1 MSRDSG
7 TLVFA
12 EGGTRGKGWLSWLA
26 YIIPAVTALCVALIH
41 GPFLID
47 DAYITFRYAENLAT
61 GEGLVFNRGEP
72 VLGTT
77 SPLLAVLLAFLKL
90 IGLEIPLAARWVGL
104 VSGMAVVVITQM
116 LAARVMQPLARLT
129 LGLCLA
135 FHPDLAIAANSGME
149 TAVSMAVTYAV
160 LLMALQ
166 GRYTWAG
173 ALGGVA
179 FLLRPDGA
187 LVVLMAVGVTL
198 CHHPRRIWRPL
209 LAAGLVTLPWLIYA
223 AVTYDGWIP
232 QSIPAKQLI
241 HPDTPGHILLTN
253 LRRLSFG
260 VPMKLV
266 CGLAVGG
273 MVLAVV
279 RRSKL
284 VPLSAWMLLY
294 LAGLSASRI
303 MSLFP
308 WYVTPLLPGL
318 LVLAAYCVEVLIRA
332 LSKRVTET
340 SSWRPWVERR
350 LAAAILLILAVL
362 LFSES
367 PTWYDRNE
375 AQFGRVPVY
384 LQIGDLLGQ
393 RCRPGDAVLVGEVGA
408 LAYALPEQFI
418 IDSSGINSP
427 AVLRARKEDRSRLL
441 AQGVARP
448 SPEGSPQWVLELV
461 DRFEPR
467 YIVTYRP
474 WLHVQEI
481 MSVPEIA
488 RAYRRVGSD
497 IPGLEHYFILERREI
512 APAGQ

>member
-1 MSRDSG
+1 MAAGDQLQSVSHDSG
-7 TLVFA
+7 TLLSV
-12 EGGTRGKGWLSWLA
+12 EGGTRGKRRLSLLA

-61 GEGLVFNRGEP
+61 GEGLVFNRGEA

-90 IGLEIPLAARWVGL
+90 IGLEVPLAARWVGL
-104 VSGMAVVVITQM
+104 VSGMAVVIITQI
-116 LAARVMQPLARLT
+116 LAARVMQPLACLA

-149 TAVSMAVTYAV
+149 TAVSMAAV
-160 LLMALQ
+160 YGGILMILK
-166 GRYTWAG
+166 GRYASAG
-173 ALGGVA
+173 VLGGVA

-187 LVVLMAVGVTL
+187 LVVLMAVGVIL
-198 CHHPRRIWRPL
+198 CHRPRKIWRPL

-273 MVLAVV
+273 IVFAVV
-279 RRSKL
+279 RRSTL
-284 VPLSAWMLLY
+284 VLVAVWMLLY

-318 LVLAAYCVEVLIRA
+318 LVLAAYCVEGLIRVVSNGMA
-332 LSKRVTET
+332 EASP
-340 SSWRPWVERR
+340 WRPWVERR
-350 LAAAILLILAVL
+350 SAPAILLILGIL
-362 LFSES
+362 LISES
-367 PTWYDRNE
+367 PTWYARNQ

-384 LQIGDLLGQ
+384 LRIGDLLGQ
-393 RCRPGDAVLVGEVGA
+393 RCQPGDAVLVGEVGA

-427 AVLRARKEDRSRLL
+427 AALRARNEDRSRLL
-441 AQGVARP
+441 EQGIARP
-448 SPEGSPQWVLELV
+448 LPEGSPQWVL
-461 DRFEPR
+461 
-467 YIVTYRP
+467 
-474 WLHVQEI
+474 
-481 MSVPEIA
+481 
-488 RAYRRVGSD
+488 
-497 IPGLEHYFILERREI
+497 
-512 APAGQ
+512 

>member
-1 MSRDSG
+1 M
-7 TLVFA
+7 LVSA
-12 EGGTRGKGWLSWLA
+12 EGGTRGKGWLVSLA

-47 DAYITFRYAENLAT
+47 DAYITFRYAENLAA
-61 GEGLVFNRGEP
+61 GEGLVFNRGEA

-77 SPLLAVLLAFLKL
+77 SPLLAMLLALLKL
-90 IGLEIPLAARWVGL
+90 TGLEIPLAARWVGL
-104 VSGMAVVVITQM
+104 VSGVVVVIITQM
-116 LAARVMQPLARLT
+116 LAARVMQPLACLV

-135 FHPDLAIAANSGME
+135 FHADLAIAANSGME
-149 TAVSMAVTYAV
+149 TTASMAAVYAA
-160 LLMALQ
+160 LLMTLQ

-187 LVVLMAVGVTL
+187 LVVLIAAGVTL
-198 CHHPRRIWRPL
+198 CHHPGKIWRPL

-223 AVTYDGWIP
+223 AVTYGGWVP

-253 LRRLSFG
+253 LGRLSFG

-266 CGLAVGG
+266 CGLALGG
-273 MVLAVV
+273 MAVAAV
-279 RRSKL
+279 RRSNLAPL
-284 VPLSAWMLLY
+284 VVWMLLY

-318 LVLAAYCVEVLIRA
+318 LVLTAYCVEVLIRA
-332 LSKRVTET
+332 VSKRVSET
-340 SSWRPWVERR
+340 PPRRRWVERR
-350 LAAAILLILAVL
+350 LTPAILLILAVL

-427 AVLRARKEDRSRLL
+427 AALRARKEDRGRLL
-441 AQGVARP
+441 ARGVARP

-474 WLHVQEI
+474 WLHVQEV
-481 MSVPEIA
+481 MSVPGIA
-488 RAYRRVGSD
+488 KTYRRVGSD
-497 IPGLEHYFILERREI
+497 IPGLERYLILERGEDT
-512 APAGQ
+512 PAGP